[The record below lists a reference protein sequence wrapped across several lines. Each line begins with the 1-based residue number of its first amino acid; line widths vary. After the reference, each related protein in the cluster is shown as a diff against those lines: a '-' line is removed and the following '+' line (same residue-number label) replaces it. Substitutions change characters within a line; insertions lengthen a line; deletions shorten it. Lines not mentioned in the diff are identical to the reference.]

1 MCFTIHFALIQNDST
16 RYFECET
23 VSFTTQQNKLRMR
36 DSRELTLVFL
46 LNVIGND
53 KKNYPQKLL
62 LTNTHVS
69 KICKSFSNS
78 SSANI

>member
-1 MCFTIHFALIQNDST
+1 MIQQDTLNVKLSHS
-16 RYFECET
+16 EL
-23 VSFTTQQNKLRMR
+23 NKLKLRMR
-36 DSRELTLVFL
+36 DSKELTLVFL

-69 KICKSFSNS
+69 KICKSFSNG

>member
-1 MCFTIHFALIQNDST
+1 
-16 RYFECET
+16 
-23 VSFTTQQNKLRMR
+23 MR

-69 KICKSFSNS
+69 KICKSFSNG

>member
-1 MCFTIHFALIQNDST
+1 MIQQDTLNVKLSHS
-16 RYFECET
+16 EL
-23 VSFTTQQNKLRMR
+23 NKLKLRMR
-36 DSRELTLVFL
+36 DSKELTLVFL

-69 KICKSFSNS
+69 KICKSFANG
-78 SSANI
+78 SSANIEFLKVNRLR